1 MRTKR
6 WLGSGLVALTG
17 ATAYAIAI
25 RPRLLTWGATPEEV
39 SRPLPGDGFAPDRF
53 LDETRAITID
63 APPSAVWPWIVQVG
77 YGRAGW
83 YSYDAVERLMLA
95 GRYVEG
101 RSATRI
107 HPELQHLRVGDD
119 IPFAPRARFPVV
131 VLEPERV
138 LALGSGWQ
146 FVIEELPGDRSRLL
160 VRTLGPGWARGFL
173 GPYGWLRLLGTA
185 IDRVVGEP
193 LHFAM
198 ERKMML
204 GIKQRAEA
212 GVPLTPASEVWAA
225 A

>member
-1 MRTKR
+1 MRFPR
-6 WLGSGLVALTG
+6 WCKAGVGVLGGAIGYVTLV
-17 ATAYAIAI
+17 
-25 RPRLLTWGATPEEV
+25 RPRILRWGATDEEAR
-39 SRPLPGDGFAPDRF
+39 RPLPGDRFVPERF

-63 APPSAVWPWIVQVG
+63 APPSAVWPWLVQVG

-83 YSYDAVERLMLA
+83 YSYDRVERLMLA
-95 GRYVEG
+95 GRYIDG

-107 HPELQHLRVGDD
+107 HPELQQLRVGDE
-119 IPFAPRARFPVV
+119 IPFAPRTRYPVV

-146 FVIEELPGDRSRLL
+146 FVLEELPGDRTRLI
-160 VRTLGPGWARGFL
+160 VRTLGPGWVRSFL
-173 GPYGWLRLLGTA
+173 RPYAWLRPVGAA

-204 GIKQRAEA
+204 GIKERAEA
-212 GVPLTPASEVWAA
+212 GAPLTAAEAVWSAA
-225 A
+225 